1 MRLLEK
7 QTRFILFLSAVA
19 MIMNIA
25 NATGIPGTT
34 IDQYDPSKAD
44 NGTTLFAYTDESA
57 GPMVVQINMVGEI
70 IWQYIIPEGMNT
82 GIGPGFDAELLTN
95 GNILIALSRHG
106 LYEVTRAGSII
117 WSNTDSQVSHDA
129 DRLANGNTIYIYGD
143 NDTEADAVVKEVD
156 KTGSLVWSWYA
167 TNGYNIPPYYP
178 SSNIARQGWVH
189 ANSVTR
195 MSNSNTL
202 ISARNFNLTIE
213 VNPAGETVWS
223 YAWTNLYPGE
233 FPIGYDPHEPELLG
247 DTNLLVCLQR
257 LSPYEVAEINKP
269 AGSNEPGF
277 FLQGAKSR

>member
-82 GIGPGFDAELLTN
+82 GIGPGFDAELLT
-95 GNILIALSRHG
+95 
-106 LYEVTRAGSII
+106 
-117 WSNTDSQVSHDA
+117 
-129 DRLANGNTIYIYGD
+129 NGNTIYIYGD